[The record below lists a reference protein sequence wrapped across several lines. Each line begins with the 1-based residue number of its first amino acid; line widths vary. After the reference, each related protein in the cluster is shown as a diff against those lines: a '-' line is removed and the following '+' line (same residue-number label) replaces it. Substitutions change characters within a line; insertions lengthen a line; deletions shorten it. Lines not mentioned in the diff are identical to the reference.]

1 MSTLGYSPSL
11 VCALVPFQN
20 PFIMPVLKS
29 ITAVRLF
36 FAVLIGG
43 MLVGLPLAAQKTES
57 GKSSGKKTP
66 EKASEKPS
74 EKPMQRPIL
83 EKPKEFTPQQII
95 TADTTSAPV
104 QDSTALGTTTPGE
117 YPFSPTQDRA
127 FYEALR
133 FDVSPRTRFQFA
145 ARQFSLAWLALQEA
159 QKYTPQEAAIAAMNS
174 IDPRAFVPTPKEQ
187 TFYNYGI
194 AQSFTIPGVFDP
206 FGRYGGLPGVG
217 GSGIS
222 IPLSL
227 IGSLLGLTE
236 DVTPTIRY
244 TVEQPSEVE
253 IVIYSIQAIAIARVL
268 KAPHNA
274 GGYSVT
280 WNLKNDAGFR
290 VPTGDYIAEVRIGN
304 AAYIRKRI
312 RIG

>member
-1 MSTLGYSPSL
+1 
-11 VCALVPFQN
+11 
-20 PFIMPVLKS
+20 MPVLKS
-29 ITAVRLF
+29 ITIIRLF
-36 FAVLIGG
+36 LTAIILGALAVLPP
-43 MLVGLPLAAQKTES
+43 VAAQQKTEPNKS
-57 GKSSGKKTP
+57 GGKKAP
-66 EKASEKPS
+66 EKTSEKPLDKSS
-74 EKPMQRPIL
+74 EKFPSRPIL

-95 TADTTSAPV
+95 TADTTSVPQ
-104 QDSTALGTTTPGE
+104 QDSTVLGTTPPGE
-117 YPFSPTQDRA
+117 YPFTPSQDRT

-133 FDVSPRTRFQFA
+133 MDISPRTRFQFE
-145 ARQFSLAWLALQEA
+145 ARQFSQAWLALQEA
-159 QKYTPQEAAIAAMNS
+159 RKYTPQESAIAAMNS

-244 TVEQPSEVE
+244 TVEQPCEVE
-253 IVIYSIQAIAIARVL
+253 VVIYSIQAIAITRIL

-280 WNLKNDAGFR
+280 WNLKNDAGMR

-304 AAYIRKRI
+304 AAYVRKRI